1 MGAVVGL
8 LLAQRARRRAERNAA
23 ELASHVEELR
33 RECEQAQAAIQEL
46 RRAGQREVQ
55 AQKMEAVGRLA
66 GGIAHDFNNLLTA
79 ITGYTELLITAFDEG
94 DKRLQ
99 DAYEIRRA
107 ALSAARLTGH
117 LLAFSRNQRVSPE
130 VLDLNCIVARTAG
143 MLKRTLGDHIG
154 MSLDLDPAA
163 RLVKADRGHLEQV
176 VLNLAINARDA
187 MPHGGRLSI
196 ATAMAGEKVR
206 MTVTDTG
213 CGIPQAIQSKVFDP
227 FFTTKGARGTGIGL
241 ATVYGIV
248 EQSGGSITVASIEG
262 LGTTFTIDLP
272 PTTEELVIQEPPSA
286 PRVVEG
292 CATIL
297 LVEDDPRVRSLAQL
311 ILHKAGHD
319 VVAASGPI
327 EALAAI
333 KAQSDIDLV
342 ITDIVMPD
350 MNGFDLA
357 DELKRIA
364 PGVRVVFM
372 SGFTSDQFRRTVD
385 DQFLMKP
392 FTVESLTN
400 AVNQALGCPIG

>member
-1 MGAVVGL
+1 
-8 LLAQRARRRAERNAA
+8 
-23 ELASHVEELR
+23 
-33 RECEQAQAAIQEL
+33 
-46 RRAGQREVQ
+46 
-55 AQKMEAVGRLA
+55 
-66 GGIAHDFNNLLTA
+66 
-79 ITGYTELLITAFDEG
+79 
-94 DKRLQ
+94 
-99 DAYEIRRA
+99 
-107 ALSAARLTGH
+107 
-117 LLAFSRNQRVSPE
+117 
-130 VLDLNCIVARTAG
+130 
-143 MLKRTLGDHIG
+143 LKRTLGDHIG

-187 MPHGGRLSI
+187 MPHGGRLLI
-196 ATAMAGEKVR
+196 TTAMAGESVR

-227 FFTTKGARGTGIGL
+227 FFTTKGAQGTGIGL
-241 ATVYGIV
+241 ATVYGII
-248 EQSGGSITVASIEG
+248 EQSGGTIAVASIEG
-262 LGTTFTIDLP
+262 QGTTFTIDLP
-272 PTTEELVIQEPPSA
+272 PTNEALAVQEPPSA

-292 CATIL
+292 CATVL

-319 VVAASGPI
+319 VVSAGGPI
-327 EALAAI
+327 EALAAL

-357 DELKRIA
+357 EELRRIV
-364 PGVRVVFM
+364 PGIRVVFM
-372 SGFTSDQFRRTVD
+372 SGFTSDQFRRAVD

-400 AVNQALGCPIG
+400 AVNQALECPIG